1 MLKETPLYAILSGF
15 LSAIPLVSG
24 LFMIFF
30 SRIWMDDSNSLSPK
44 DLFPKMKP
52 LKGKRTA
59 KRLPMTLSTR
69 LPGFSSFRA
78 GLLA

>member
-1 MLKETPLYAILSGF
+1 MPSSAVS

-52 LKGKRTA
+52 PKGKKKGEKTLYDSSNKA
-59 KRLPMTLSTR
+59 SRL
-69 LPGFSSFRA
+69 
-78 GLLA
+78 LLF